1 MMSDLISSVSVR
13 TLGTVLVGFGS
24 ILLIVVYLVIKRTKQ
39 ITVSE
44 IWIYPIKSCKGIK
57 LQSSKVVKTGF
68 KYDRQFMLI
77 DDRSAFVSQRK
88 YGNFCKM
95 ALIEQK
101 INEDEG
107 GVCQIVLSLSIFIC
121 ICVLY
126 RFPRSVC
133 TWNVCP

>member
-1 MMSDLISSVSVR
+1 MIGDIIPSVSLR
-13 TLGTVLVGFGS
+13 TLGTILVGVGS
-24 ILLIVVYLVIKRTKQ
+24 LLLIVVFLVIQRTKQ

-57 LQSSKVVKTGF
+57 LQTSKVTKTGF

-77 DDRSAFVSQRK
+77 DDRNAFVSQRK

-107 GVCQIVLSLSIFIC
+107 
-121 ICVLY
+121 
-126 RFPRSVC
+126 
-133 TWNVCP
+133 N